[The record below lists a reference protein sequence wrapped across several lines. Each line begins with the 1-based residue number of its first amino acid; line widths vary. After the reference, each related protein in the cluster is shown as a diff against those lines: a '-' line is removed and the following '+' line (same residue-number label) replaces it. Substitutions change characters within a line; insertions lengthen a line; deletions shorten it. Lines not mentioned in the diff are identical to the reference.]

1 MKKRIASFVLIL
13 LVAVNFSGFALA
25 DKEEGPLPEGQR
37 ISGLVIDQAGLL
49 TEDELEELSDRA
61 ATITGEYQCSVCILT
76 VQSIG
81 DSTRREY
88 AKAFYQQNQMGYGE
102 EQSGIL
108 FMVSMENREYVTI
121 TYGYG
126 ITAFTDY
133 GIEQLEHALLP
144 DLSDGQYFSSF
155 SLYLDKCQQYLEEAA
170 QGTPVDVGDGEDFSY
185 EDRGEISLVG
195 IGGSLLIALLVAL
208 IVCWCLIRQMK
219 TAAQKREADRYVPE
233 DGFQI
238 TGREDLFLYT
248 VVTRTRRQKD
258 HSDSGGSSVD
268 SDGFGGSDGGNF

>member
-1 MKKRIASFVLIL
+1 MKKRMASFVLIL
-13 LVAVNFSGFALA
+13 LFAVNFSGFALA
-25 DKEEGPLPEGQR
+25 DQEEGQLPEGQR

-49 TEDELEELSDRA
+49 TEDEVEELSDRA
-61 ATITGEYQCSVCILT
+61 ATITEKYQCSVCILT

-133 GIEQLEHALLP
+133 GIEQLEHALCQTCPMDNISAVSPFIWTNASRIWRRLP
-144 DLSDGQYFSSF
+144 RGRLLMWEMTVKFP
-155 SLYLDKCQQYLEEAA
+155 LLAL
-170 QGTPVDVGDGEDFSY
+170 GD
-185 EDRGEISLVG
+185 R
-195 IGGSLLIALLVAL
+195 
-208 IVCWCLIRQMK
+208 C
-219 TAAQKREADRYVPE
+219 
-233 DGFQI
+233 
-238 TGREDLFLYT
+238 
-248 VVTRTRRQKD
+248 
-258 HSDSGGSSVD
+258 
-268 SDGFGGSDGGNF
+268 

>member
-1 MKKRIASFVLIL
+1 MKKRMASFVLIL

-25 DKEEGPLPEGQR
+25 DQEEGQLPEGQR

-49 TEDELEELSDRA
+49 TEDEVEELSDRA
-61 ATITGEYQCSVCILT
+61 ATITEKYQCSVCILT

-126 ITAFTDY
+126 VTAFTDY

-155 SLYLDKCQQYLEEAA
+155 SLYLDKCQQDLEEAA
-170 QGTPVDVGDGEDFSY
+170 QGTPVDVGDD
-185 EDRGEISLVG
+185 GEISLVG

-208 IVCWCLIRQMK
+208 IVCWFLIRQMK
-219 TAAQKREADRYVPE
+219 TATQKREADRYVPE

-248 VVTRTRRQKD
+248 IVTRTRRQKE